1 MFGTFEVK
9 KLKGNLTSVK
19 KMVFFFVMGKNGLRN
34 YRICF
39 FIVKEDR
46 VDRVD

>member
-19 KMVFFFVMGKNGLRN
+19 KMVFFFFLW
-34 YRICF
+34 
-39 FIVKEDR
+39 VKTD
-46 VDRVD
+46 